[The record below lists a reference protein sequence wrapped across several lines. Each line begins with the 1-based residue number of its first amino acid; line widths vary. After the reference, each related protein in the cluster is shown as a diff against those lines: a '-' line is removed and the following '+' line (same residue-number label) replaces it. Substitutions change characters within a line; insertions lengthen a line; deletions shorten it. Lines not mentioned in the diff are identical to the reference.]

1 MEHLMRLELKKVR
14 FKNYILL
21 SGLAVAA
28 AMFFVFVS
36 LHDSSAV
43 TKTYEDTFRTVEML
57 LACEF
62 IVFFAVLNGALVI
75 SEYNNRTIL
84 LMFTYPVGKKKVIAA
99 KLLVNTGF
107 IALSILAGYVAG
119 GLFIVWFGS
128 RSDRLEGEFSAAVL
142 GGADGWIARA
152 LVTTIVFC
160 CLGLWT
166 FAAGMVKKSVTV
178 TIVSAIFCVFLRQL
192 VVASSAAPRESIGV
206 MLAAVAITAAL
217 LWYTFEKK
225 ITELD

>member
-1 MEHLMRLELKKVR
+1 MEHLMRLELKKVH

-21 SGLAVAA
+21 SVMAIAA

-36 LHDSSAV
+36 LHDTS
-43 TKTYEDTFRTVEML
+43 TLMKTYEDTFRTLEML
-57 LACEF
+57 FASEF

-75 SEYNNRTIL
+75 SEYNNKTIL
-84 LMFTYPVGKKKVIAA
+84 LMFTYPVDKKKVIAA
-99 KLLVNTGF
+99 KLLVNTSF
-107 IALSILAGYVAG
+107 IAVSMLVGYAAG
-119 GLFIVWFGS
+119 GLFIVWFD
-128 RSDRLEGEFSAAVL
+128 RKSDLLSGEFSTAL
-142 GGADGWIARA
+142 LTGADGWILRA
-152 LVTTIVFC
+152 FVTTVVFC

-192 VVASSAAPRESIGV
+192 VVASSAETRESIGV
-206 MLAAVAITAAL
+206 MLAALAVTAAL
-217 LWYTFEKK
+217 LWYTFAKK